1 MQSEKCKVQS
11 AKLSQSASSLR
22 HDELSE
28 RLLLFAVRIG
38 KLVNA
43 LPANRL
49 GRHVAGQLIRA
60 GTAGPP
66 NYEEARAAESR
77 ADFVHK
83 LSIVLKELR
92 ESRIWLRFIILAELL
107 KPVVVQP
114 LLAECEELCRIIGKS
129 IVTAKMRALKGNTPN
144 LGDSSK

>member
-11 AKLSQSASSLR
+11 VKPKQSALALK
-22 HDELSE
+22 HDE

-60 GTAGPP
+60 GTAPPP

-77 ADFVHK
+77 ADFIHK

-107 KPVVVQP
+107 KPTLVQP
-114 LLAECEELCRIIGKS
+114 LLSECEELCRVIGKS
-129 IVTAKMRALKGNTPN
+129 IVTAKTRALRGNVP
-144 LGDSSK
+144 GIGESAK

>member
-1 MQSEKCKVQS
+1 MQNVKP
-11 AKLSQSASSLR
+11 SQSVLSLK
-22 HDELSE
+22 HDELSD

-60 GTAGPP
+60 GTAAPP

-92 ESRIWLRFIILAELL
+92 ESRIWLRFIILAELMKSGL
-107 KPVVVQP
+107 VQP
-114 LLAECEELCRIIGKS
+114 LLSECEERCRIIGKS
-129 IVTAKMRALKGNTPN
+129 IVTAKARALKA
-144 LGDSSK
+144 SSVKAAESAK

>member
-11 AKLSQSASSLR
+11 VKLSQSAAALK
-22 HDELSE
+22 HDALSE

-38 KLVNA
+38 KMVNA

-60 GTAGPP
+60 GTAAPP
-66 NYEEARAAESR
+66 NYKEARAAESR
-77 ADFVHK
+77 ADFIHK

-92 ESRIWLRFIILAELL
+92 ESRIWLRFIILAALL
-107 KPVVVQP
+107 KPALVQP
-114 LLAECEELCRIIGKS
+114 LLTECEELCRIIGKS
-129 IVTAKMRALKGNTPN
+129 IVTAKTRALK
-144 LGDSSK
+144 SSPGTASAK